1 MKITVRKVA
10 ALAGVSPA
18 SVSRYMN
25 SPDSV
30 SAEIAG
36 RIESTLL
43 ALDRQPVTRRPKKKI
58 ILCLL
63 YTSPSP
69 RDCS

>member
-1 MKITVRKVA
+1 
-10 ALAGVSPA
+10 
-18 SVSRYMN
+18 MN

-58 ILCLL
+58 ILILL
-63 YTSPSP
+63 TPP
-69 RDCS
+69 AL